1 MVKHYLNF
9 SPDYNMLKSEDVTF
23 LNLWFDFKNF
33 YQQISRFIS
42 EVCLEPLLTMFD
54 GHTWSNIISI
64 FPQILIIVVS
74 EYMSIFIFMV

>member
-1 MVKHYLNF
+1 
-9 SPDYNMLKSEDVTF
+9 MLKSEYVTF
-23 LNLWFDFKNF
+23 FNLWFDFKNF